1 MGAIRT
7 SIQLYDGMT
16 PAIRSMINASNI
28 MIASFERM
36 NTASRNSID
45 SASLRAARAE
55 MVNAEASIIQIDRAI
70 DRARESQENFN
81 RSVSGG
87 NSAAQ
92 MLKRTMGQIGTALG
106 VKKIIS
112 IADEFTQAKARLD
125 LMNDGLQ
132 TTDELQ
138 NKIFQSAQRARAAY
152 GDTVSIVS
160 KLGILAGKAFSS
172 NDEMIA
178 FAELMNKNFIVG
190 GASQTEQAAAMYQLT
205 QTMAA
210 GKLQGD
216 EYRSIIENAPLL
228 ARSIEDYMINV
239 QHAQGTMKDWASEGR
254 LTADIIKNALFG
266 SADEIEE
273 RFAKMPMT
281 WGQVWTTAINKI
293 LMASQPL
300 LSAISFIAQNWEKLE
315 PIIVGVSTAVGLY
328 ALMMGIQAAA
338 TWLAVD
344 ANKALIITMLK
355 NPMLWVAIGIGIVIA
370 MLYKWVQAVGGVK
383 VAWLIT
389 KDKVLSAVDAM
400 SLGIKGWVNWTLDDL
415 GRMKVSGLKLID
427 SFINGA
433 ISRINKLIGY
443 ANKVP
448 GIAIQTISYVSNKAE
463 VAAEEETVKS
473 QRRSNELK
481 VAQMESRIEKAYR
494 QREIENAKVVAAS
507 NTNTVDYPSYS
518 DDLAQIADNTGSMA
532 DSMDI
537 SKEDLKYMR
546 DVAEREA
553 INRYTTA
560 QIAVDFKNTA
570 TINSNMDIDGVMN
583 KFTEVLREAVNTSA
597 EEVHYVV

>member
-1 MGAIRT
+1 MGTIRT

-36 NTASRNSID
+36 NTSSRNSID
-45 SASLRAARAE
+45 TASLRAASAE
-55 MVNAEASIIQIDRAI
+55 MANAEASFIQIDRAI
-70 DRARESQENFN
+70 DRARQSQDEFN

-87 NSAAQ
+87 NGAAQ
-92 MLKRTMGQIGTALG
+92 ILKRTMGQIGMALG
-106 VKKIIS
+106 VKKIIG

-138 NKIFQSAQRARAAY
+138 NKIFQSAQRSRAAY
-152 GDTVSIVS
+152 GDTVSTVS

-190 GASQTEQAAAMYQLT
+190 GSSQTEQAAAMYQLT
-205 QTMAA
+205 QAMAA

-228 ARSIEDYMINV
+228 AKAIEDYMINV
-239 QHAQGTMKDWASEGR
+239 QGAEGSMKDWASEGQ
-254 LTADIIKNALFG
+254 LTADVIKNALFG
-266 SADEIEE
+266 SADDIEE
-273 RFAKMPMT
+273 RFEKMPMT
-281 WGQVWTTAINKI
+281 WGQVWTTATNRI
-293 LMASQPL
+293 LVASQPL
-300 LSAISFIAQNWEKLE
+300 LSTISLIAQNWGTLE

-328 ALMMGIQAAA
+328 ALMMGIQTAA
-338 TWLAVD
+338 TWLAVE

-355 NPMLWVAIGIGIVIA
+355 NPMLWVAIGIGVVIA
-370 MLYKWVQAVGGVK
+370 MLYKWAQSVGGVR
-383 VAWLIT
+383 VAWLLT
-389 KDKVLSAVDAM
+389 KDKVLSALDSM
-400 SLGIKGWVNWTLDDL
+400 KLGIKGWVNWTLDDL
-415 GRMKVSGLKLID
+415 GNLKVSGLKIID
-427 SFINGA
+427 GFLNGA
-433 ISRINKLIGY
+433 ILRINKLIGY

-463 VAAEEETVKS
+463 VAAEEEAVKS
-473 QRRSNELK
+473 QKRSNELK
-481 VAQMESRIEKAYR
+481 ISQMESRIEKAYR
-494 QREIENAKVVAAS
+494 QREIENVKVVATS
-507 NTNTVDYPSYS
+507 NTDTVDYPSYS
-518 DDLAQIADNTGSMA
+518 DDVAQIADNTGSMA
-532 DSMDI
+532 DSMEI

-546 DVAEREA
+546 DAAEREVV
-553 INRYTTA
+553 NRFTTA

-570 TINSNMDIDGVMN
+570 NINSNMDIDGVMN
-583 KFTEVLREAVNTSA
+583 QFTEKLREAVDTSA
-597 EEVHYVV
+597 EAVHYVV

>member
-1 MGAIRT
+1 MGTIRT

-36 NTASRNSID
+36 NTSSRNSID
-45 SASLRAARAE
+45 TASLRAARAE

-70 DRARESQENFN
+70 DRARQSQDEFN

-92 MLKRTMGQIGTALG
+92 LLKRTLGQIGTLLG
-106 VKKIIS
+106 VKKIIG

-132 TTDELQ
+132 TTEELQ
-138 NKIFQSAQRARAAY
+138 NKIFQSAQRSRAAY
-152 GDTVSIVS
+152 ADTVSTVS

-190 GASQTEQAAAMYQLT
+190 GSSQTEQAAAMYQLT
-205 QTMAA
+205 QAMAA

-228 ARSIEDYMINV
+228 AKAIEDYMINV
-239 QHAQGTMKDWASEGR
+239 QGAEGSMKEWASKGL
-254 LTADIIKNALFG
+254 LTANVIKNALFG
-266 SADEIEE
+266 SARDIEE
-273 RFAKMPMT
+273 RFSSMPMT
-281 WGQVWTTAINKI
+281 WGQVWTTATNRI
-293 LMASQPL
+293 LVASQPL
-300 LSAISFIAQNWEKLE
+300 LTAISLIAQNWERIE
-315 PIIVGVSTAVGLY
+315 PIVVGLTAAVAAY
-328 ALMMGIQAAA
+328 AIGLGIVATAHWIATGAAQAFFVALM
-338 TWLAVD
+338 
-344 ANKALIITMLK
+344 K
-355 NPMLWVAIGIGIVIA
+355 NPLFWVALAIGVVIA
-370 MLYKWVQAVGGVK
+370 MLYKWAQSVGGVR

-415 GRMKVSGLKLID
+415 GRMKVSGLKIID
-427 SFINGA
+427 NFINGA
-433 ISRINKLIGY
+433 ISKINKLIGY
-443 ANKVP
+443 ANKIP
-448 GIAIQTISYVSNKAE
+448 GIAIQTISYVSSKAE
-463 VAAEEETVKS
+463 VAAEEESTKS
-473 QRRSNELK
+473 QKRSNELK
-481 VAQMESRIEKAYR
+481 VSQMESRIEKAYR
-494 QREIENAKVVAAS
+494 QREIENAKVAATS
-507 NTNTVDYPSYS
+507 NANTVDYPSYS
-518 DDLAQIADNTGSMA
+518 DDVAQIADNTGSMA

-560 QIAVDFKNTA
+560 QIAVDFKNTS

-583 KFTEVLREAVNTSA
+583 KFTEALREAVNTSA
-597 EEVHYVV
+597 EAVHYVV